1 MFNLITKCWPPRPPQ
16 ATAMTVGGTNIDTY
30 GSPLD
35 RNEFNTT
42 DVQLRTMVKRCM
54 AHDPAD
60 RPSLRE
66 LQQVAKGKVGNN
78 AIPGDPT
85 QESNAAVQ
93 AWVNTFIHSA
103 NIWV

>member
-1 MFNLITKCWPPRPPQ
+1 MNVG
-16 ATAMTVGGTNIDTY
+16 ATAIITY
-30 GSPLD
+30 GGNLD
-35 RNEFNTT
+35 DVGFTNT

-66 LQQVAKGKVGNN
+66 LQQVAKGKVGTNPI
-78 AIPGDPT
+78 AGDAS
-85 QESNAAVQ
+85 QESNAVVQ
-93 AWVNTFIHSA
+93 TWVNTFILSA